1 MNLYSKARKHIDMN
15 RVKKIREDNILDQI
29 ALQEKQYLLYFTQNT
44 VPKYYDWRTGEY
56 NNNPLSEIN
65 DTIEKRLEEIEDALS
80 EGMTTR
86 DFKHLYGGVITNDIV
101 SLNPN
106 LVSSTFAHDLISA
119 SSEVTSHMFGPDFPG
134 SHINSIGDFDKP
146 ESLSKADIN
155 AMAVPTP
162 AGDAIAWN
170 PFDQTLP
177 TNYQL
182 GHSTPLGAPQSSS
195 SALDNTATIMVSR
208 GETTD
213 THTDIYY
220 TPKIS
225 QTDDVITLQ
234 SGDGGD
240 YQGLAVEDLM
250 RITGLYVAN
259 NVTKPNNM
267 FSSGDP
273 STDADDQFLA
283 PNLIPAPYGYDSE
296 PPDPGFSDENF
307 DAGEPYDVTPM
318 LRTYNNKS
326 AGDQITFEWEFNAGN
341 NNVSNP
347 NNELGGGSTD
357 ASAWV
362 YINGDNTFYKLANI
376 YDHDTLRIGD
386 DDYYQE
392 FEVDVRDAGDSRQ
405 DDNAG
410 RKEIRPQFRSGGSG
424 KMSGSFAYTVK
435 SGDIDSNGNF
445 KMWIFTSLANNDS
458 DNLRITGLTGTDTTK
473 RAAGQLGKTTAA
485 YNLGYRVQTPTEL
498 RKLLKGQDVDD
509 FKIGVGDTNLT
520 AGELKKVLQKD
531 PKFASAI
538 EKLGIQ
544 GKVFKDY
551 LFGTLPDTI
560 DNEYLGQKY
569 VNSIFKDA
577 DINSLGTV
585 SVGDNVVGTGGKV
598 EYNSRT
604 GEVSIPFNY
613 DFKKNAEEFKDPS
626 KAGITSLHKAVY
638 NALGPYSADAHV
650 NLVPNMPFV
659 NAINT
664 ATGALFGLAIAA
676 SKKLGGARHRSG
688 KVTMS
693 AAKLEKINPVLH
705 AQIVGLGG
713 KKLKEQL
720 YQGQPSPNGFPDTPP
735 PKMARNGYHPDFGRR
750 ADRYRRLDPISAK
763 TMSMVGTDDPQTNKQ
778 VAAAAADS
786 KPKKLPSGA
795 VKKYAKRNVVK
806 KESNNL
812 YTRSRKY
819 IDMNH
824 VKELREDKIKEQKIY
839 VESECI
845 EAEKPKHVDWRKE
858 LKGLTDS

>member
-1 MNLYSKARKHIDMN
+1 MSLYTRARKHIDMN
-15 RVKKIREDNILDQI
+15 RVKKIREDNILRQI

-86 DFKHLYGGVITNDIV
+86 DFKHLYGGVVTHDIV

-182 GHSTPLGAPQSSS
+182 GNSTPLGASQSSS
-195 SALDNTATIMVSR
+195 SALDYTATQMVSR

-220 TPKIS
+220 TPNIS

-234 SGDGGD
+234 TGDGSD

-267 FSSGDP
+267 FSDGSP
-273 STDADDQFLA
+273 STDPDDQFLA

-296 PPDPGFSDENF
+296 PPDPEFPDENF
-307 DAGEPYDVTPM
+307 DGGEPYDVTPM

-392 FEVDVRDAGDSRQ
+392 FELDVRDDGDSRQ
-405 DDNAG
+405 DNNAG

-485 YNLGYRVQTPTEL
+485 YDLGYRVQTPQEL

-509 FKIGVGDTNLT
+509 FKIGVGNTNLT
-520 AGELKKVLQKD
+520 AGELKKVLKKD
-531 PKFASAI
+531 PKIANAV

-544 GKVFKDY
+544 GKAFLDY
-551 LFGTLPDTI
+551 LTGNLPDTI
-560 DNEYLGQKY
+560 DNEYLGQGY
-569 VNSIFKDA
+569 VNSIFQDA
-577 DINSLGTV
+577 EINSNGTI
-585 SVGDNVVGTGGKV
+585 SVGDNIVGTGGKAK
-598 EYNSRT
+598 YDPKT

-613 DFKKNAEEFKDPS
+613 DFKTNTDEFKDPS
-626 KAGITSLHKAVY
+626 KAGVSDFQKAIL
-638 NALGPYSADAHV
+638 NAVGPYSADAQP
-650 NLVPNMPFV
+650 NLPKALAPLQ
-659 NAINT
+659 
-664 ATGALFGLAIAA
+664 GAAGIIFGAAIAA
-676 SKKLGGARHRSG
+676 SKALGGARHRPG

-693 AAKLEKINPVLH
+693 ADKLEKINPVLH

-720 YQGQPSPNGFPDTPP
+720 YPGQPSPNGFPDTPP

-763 TMSMVGTDDPQTNKQ
+763 TMNMVGTDDPQTNKQ

-786 KPKKLPSGA
+786 KPKKLPPGA

-812 YTRSRKY
+812 YTRSKKY
-819 IDMNH
+819 IDMNR
-824 VKELREDKIKEQKIY
+824 VKELH
-839 VESECI
+839 
-845 EAEKPKHVDWRKE
+845 EKKR
-858 LKGLTDS
+858 G

>member
-1 MNLYSKARKHIDMN
+1 MSLYTRARKHIDMN
-15 RVKKIREDNILDQI
+15 RVKKIREDNILRQI

-86 DFKHLYGGVITNDIV
+86 DFKHLYGGVVTHDIV

-182 GHSTPLGAPQSSS
+182 GNSTPLGASQSSS
-195 SALDNTATIMVSR
+195 SALDYTATQMVSR

-220 TPKIS
+220 TPNIS

-234 SGDGGD
+234 TGDGSD

-267 FSSGDP
+267 FSDGSP
-273 STDADDQFLA
+273 STDPDDQFLA

-296 PPDPGFSDENF
+296 PPDPEFPDENF
-307 DAGEPYDVTPM
+307 DGGEPYDVTPM

-392 FEVDVRDAGDSRQ
+392 FELDVRDDGDSRQ
-405 DDNAG
+405 DNNAG

-485 YNLGYRVQTPTEL
+485 YDLGYRVQTPQEL

-509 FKIGVGDTNLT
+509 FKIGVGNTNLT
-520 AGELKKVLQKD
+520 AGELKKVLKKD
-531 PKFASAI
+531 PKIANAV

-544 GKVFKDY
+544 GKAFLDY
-551 LFGTLPDTI
+551 LTGNLPDTI
-560 DNEYLGQKY
+560 DNEYLGQGY
-569 VNSIFKDA
+569 VNSIFQDA
-577 DINSLGTV
+577 EINSNGTI
-585 SVGDNVVGTGGKV
+585 SVGDNIVGTGGKAK
-598 EYNSRT
+598 YDPKT

-613 DFKKNAEEFKDPS
+613 DFKTNTDEFKDPS
-626 KAGITSLHKAVY
+626 KAGVSDFQKAIL
-638 NALGPYSADAHV
+638 NAVGPYSADAQP
-650 NLVPNMPFV
+650 NLPKALAPLQ
-659 NAINT
+659 
-664 ATGALFGLAIAA
+664 GAAGIIFGAAIAA
-676 SKKLGGARHRSG
+676 SKALGGARHRPG

-693 AAKLEKINPVLH
+693 ADKLEKINPVLH

-720 YQGQPSPNGFPDTPP
+720 YPGQPSPNGFPDTPP

-763 TMSMVGTDDPQTNKQ
+763 TMNMVGTDDPQTNKQ
-778 VAAAAADS
+778 VAAAADS
-786 KPKKLPSGA
+786 KPKKLPPGA

-812 YTRSRKY
+812 YTRSKKY
-819 IDMNH
+819 IDMNR
-824 VKELREDKIKEQKIY
+824 VKELH
-839 VESECI
+839 
-845 EAEKPKHVDWRKE
+845 EKKR
-858 LKGLTDS
+858 G

>member
-1 MNLYSKARKHIDMN
+1 MSLYTRARKHIDMN
-15 RVKKIREDNILDQI
+15 RVKKIREDNILRQI

-86 DFKHLYGGVITNDIV
+86 DFKHLYGGVVTHDIV

-182 GHSTPLGAPQSSS
+182 GNSTPLGASQSSS
-195 SALDNTATIMVSR
+195 SALDYTATQMVSR

-220 TPKIS
+220 TPNIS

-234 SGDGGD
+234 TGDGSD

-267 FSSGDP
+267 FSDGSP
-273 STDADDQFLA
+273 STDPDDQFLA

-296 PPDPGFSDENF
+296 PPDPEFPDENF
-307 DAGEPYDVTPM
+307 DGGEPYDVTPM

-392 FEVDVRDAGDSRQ
+392 FELDVRDDGDSRQ
-405 DDNAG
+405 DNNAG

-485 YNLGYRVQTPTEL
+485 YDLGYRVQTPQEL

-509 FKIGVGDTNLT
+509 FKIGVGNTNLT
-520 AGELKKVLQKD
+520 AGELKKVLKKD
-531 PKFASAI
+531 PKIANAV

-544 GKVFKDY
+544 GKAFLDY
-551 LFGTLPDTI
+551 LTGNLPDTI
-560 DNEYLGQKY
+560 DNEYLGQGY
-569 VNSIFKDA
+569 VNSIFQDA
-577 DINSLGTV
+577 EINSNGTI
-585 SVGDNVVGTGGKV
+585 SVGDNIVGTGGKAK
-598 EYNSRT
+598 YDPKT

-613 DFKKNAEEFKDPS
+613 DFKTNTDEFKDPS
-626 KAGITSLHKAVY
+626 KAGVSDFQKAIL
-638 NALGPYSADAHV
+638 NAVGPYSADAQP
-650 NLVPNMPFV
+650 NLPKALAPLQ
-659 NAINT
+659 
-664 ATGALFGLAIAA
+664 GAAGIIFGAAIAA
-676 SKKLGGARHRSG
+676 SKALGGARHRPG

-693 AAKLEKINPVLH
+693 ADKLEKINPVLH

-720 YQGQPSPNGFPDTPP
+720 YPGQPSPNGFPDTPP
-735 PKMARNGYHPDFGRR
+735 PKMARNGYHPEFGKR

-763 TMSMVGTDDPQTNKQ
+763 TMNMVGTDDPQTNKQ
-778 VAAAAADS
+778 VASAADS
-786 KPKKLPSGA
+786 KPKKLPPGA

-819 IDMNH
+819 IDMNR
-824 VKELREDKIKEQKIY
+824 VKELH
-839 VESECI
+839 
-845 EAEKPKHVDWRKE
+845 EKKR
-858 LKGLTDS
+858 G